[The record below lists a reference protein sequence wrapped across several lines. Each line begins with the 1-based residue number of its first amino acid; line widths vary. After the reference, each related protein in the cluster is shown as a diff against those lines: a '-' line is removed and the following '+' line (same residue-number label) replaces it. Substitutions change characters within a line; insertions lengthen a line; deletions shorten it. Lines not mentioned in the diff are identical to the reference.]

1 MKRVF
6 LCCICL
12 IGLDLPAVTSPL
24 GSWRDYIFAPLNPS
38 NGASIVQGSVMGR
51 GGGYRQVRAEDL
63 AFLNEAVSERMA
75 VMSGYWYPQTAPSN
89 YVKALNWE
97 NPPIS
102 SFYQLAANPD
112 TARYLDSREGLLT
125 GIEVV
130 DLTPVTTSIVEH
142 TLSVTDGWE
151 TVTVTNGW
159 TSRPNPY
166 RPDWPNIVEPVIVSR
181 EQMKYKE
188 ERYETTNTHGTSW
201 MDCTKAGTNVFQM
214 GVVARGQ
221 QGGTRLTLPLPT
233 FDNVTNLFDIIGKT
247 DYLIFRDDLEGS
259 QMAVGTETKVHS
271 YVTYTAV
278 YSPGETVSAPS
289 FEPYEDNVTGE
300 VTTKPHTNSSVVGSV
315 VYELSGNA
323 NKWIELA
330 YDKDGDIFEG
340 FQPYW
345 ASSPECKWT
354 SATET
359 YAESFVVSNRLPHT
373 TVLLTTGGVHRLS
386 TACTVF
392 QTFRLSVYERSQHE
406 VHTEGWNTEYQ
417 DDFPYVST
425 NYNIMA
431 RLEGQLV
438 INSETN
444 TNAVVV
450 TTIRPKEI
458 FSGVPGVT
466 KRWTSLGDFDD
477 ATGLVAPSVFSINQ
491 DWYSILDGYMK
502 APYMDSLSSDMDG
515 TYELTLNPTQIILF
529 KCDFRT
535 DLD

>member
-12 IGLDLPAVTSPL
+12 LGLDLSAVMSPL
-24 GSWRDYIFAPLNPS
+24 GSWKDYIFAPLNPS

-51 GGGYRQVRAEDL
+51 GGGYRQVRVEDL

-75 VMSGYWYPQTAPSN
+75 VMSGYWYPQNAPSN
-89 YVKALNWE
+89 YVKALNWN

-102 SFYQLAANPD
+102 SFYQLAASSD
-112 TARYLDSREGLLT
+112 SARYLDSQEGLLT

-130 DLTPVTTSIVEH
+130 DLTPITTNITEH
-142 TLSVTDGWE
+142 THSVTDGWE
-151 TVTVTNGW
+151 TVTITNGW

-166 RPDWPNIVEPVIVSR
+166 RPDWPNIVEPVVVSH

-188 ERYETTNTHGTSW
+188 EKYETTNTYGTSW

-214 GVVARGQ
+214 GIVARGQ
-221 QGGTRLTLPLPT
+221 PGTKLTLPLPT

-247 DYLIFRDDLEGS
+247 DYLIFKDDLEGL
-259 QMAVGTETKVHS
+259 QMAVGTETKIYS
-271 YVTYTAV
+271 YITYTAA
-278 YSPGETVSAPS
+278 YSDSEVPSAPS
-289 FEPYEDNVTGE
+289 FEPYEDNVTSE
-300 VTTKPHTNSSVVGSV
+300 VTAKPHTNSSVVGGT
-315 VYELSGNA
+315 VYRLTGDA
-323 NKWIELA
+323 NRWIRLA
-330 YDKDGDIFEG
+330 YDRDGYIFEG

-345 ASSPECKWT
+345 ASSPECKWA

-373 TVLLTTGGVHRLS
+373 TALLTTGGVRRLS
-386 TACTVF
+386 AACTVF
-392 QTFRLSVYERSQHE
+392 QTFRLHIYEASRHE
-406 VHTEGWNTEYQ
+406 VHTGGWDTEYQ
-417 DDFPYVST
+417 DDFPRVST
-425 NYNIMA
+425 NYDVMA
-431 RLEGQLV
+431 RLDGQL
-438 INSETN
+438 IIYSETD

-450 TTIRPKEI
+450 TTIKPKEI
-458 FSGVPGVT
+458 FSGVSGVT

-477 ATGLVAPSVFSINQ
+477 GKGLVAPSVFSIDQ
-491 DWYSILDGYMK
+491 DWVNWEGFPMK